1 MRYNMVKIMDKIIL
15 EDIELEFNI
24 GVTPEEREN
33 KQKILVDIELNT
45 NLNKAGET
53 DDIDNTINYSEV
65 YKEIEKLT
73 NKEFKLLES
82 LANNISDTIVEKF
95 NTNVT
100 VRVKK
105 PAIKYAKCAI
115 VEIQK
120 EK

>member
-1 MRYNMVKIMDKIIL
+1 MVKIMDKIIL

-24 GVTPEEREN
+24 GVTQEEREN
-33 KQKILVDIELNT
+33 KQKILIDIELNT
-45 NLNKAGET
+45 NLEKPGQT
-53 DDIDNTINYSEV
+53 DDINDTINYSEV

-82 LANNISDTIVEKF
+82 LANNITDVVVKNF
-95 NTNVT
+95 NTNIK

>member
-1 MRYNMVKIMDKIIL
+1 MVRIMDKIIL
-15 EDIELEFNI
+15 EGIDLEFNI

-33 KQKILVDIELNT
+33 KQKIIVDIELQT
-45 NLNKAGET
+45 NLEKARET
-53 DDIDNTINYSEV
+53 DNINDTINYSNV

-73 NKEFKLLES
+73 NNEFKLLEA
-82 LANNISDTIVEKF
+82 LANSIANTIVENF

-120 EK
+120 KK